1 MSPHLQQRFYLVLE
15 LENIC
20 PMEYLKLIV
29 LEKFY
34 VWLSASFFYPF

>member
-1 MSPHLQQRFYLVLE
+1 MCLLFYLYRKMSPHLQQQFYSVLE

-34 VWLSASFFYPF
+34 V